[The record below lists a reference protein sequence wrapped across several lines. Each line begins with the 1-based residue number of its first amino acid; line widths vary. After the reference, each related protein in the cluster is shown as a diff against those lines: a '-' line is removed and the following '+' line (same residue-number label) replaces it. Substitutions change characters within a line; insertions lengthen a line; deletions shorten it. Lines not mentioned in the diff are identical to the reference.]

1 MNNIIEFIT
10 THLYLVWIY
19 LSFTVLLILIHLS
32 RPYLDDRRCKKI
44 IQKNSLTFYKA
55 FSKVGDKHKRKAI
68 FAVYAFCRYAD
79 DLVDEYQD
87 ENRLNKLEKEL
98 TNYVNKK
105 RTPNFMWRALKRH
118 TKDVY
123 QEHHFKAFYDM
134 IEGQRMD
141 LHFTGYETL
150 EDLLRYCYHVAG
162 TVGLML
168 NPILAGTDEP
178 KLYPFAVHLGHAM
191 QITNILRDIG
201 EDYQQGRIYL
211 PRALMREANYSLN
224 DLENG
229 KINNGLVVLIERL
242 AKVAEKYFDEALKD
256 IALYPKDTAKPLGLS
271 IVFYRAILDA
281 IRDNGYD
288 VFRKRA
294 VVTEAKKEQIMK
306 AFIKS
311 MPQG

>member
-1 MNNIIEFIT
+1 MNNVFEFLVEN
-10 THLYLVWIY
+10 LYLIY
-19 LSFTVLLILIHLS
+19 IYVGFIGVLLLIHFT
-32 RPYLDDRRCKKI
+32 RPYRDDRQCRKI

-55 FSKVGDKHKRKAI
+55 FSKIEDKQKRKAI
-68 FAVYAFCRYAD
+68 YAVYAFCRYAD

-87 ENRLNKLEKEL
+87 ENKLNRLEKEL

-105 RTPNFMWRALKRH
+105 RTPNFMWRALKKH
-118 TKDVY
+118 TKDIY
-123 QEHHFKAFYDM
+123 KEHHFKAFYDM

-141 LHFTGYETL
+141 LHFVGYETL

-168 NPILAGTDEP
+168 NPILAGYDEP

-201 EDYQQGRIYL
+201 EDYQQGRIYI
-211 PRALMREANYSLN
+211 PRAILKEANYSLN
-224 DLENG
+224 DLDNG
-229 KINNGLVVLIERL
+229 KINNGLVDVIERL
-242 AKVAEKYFDEALKD
+242 AKVALKYYDEALKD
-256 IALYPKDTAKPLGLS
+256 LSLYPKDTAKPLGLS
-271 IVFYRAILDA
+271 IVFYRAILDS

-294 VVTEAKKEQIMK
+294 VVTSAKKEQIMK
-306 AFIKS
+306 AFLKNL
-311 MPQG
+311 

>member
-1 MNNIIEFIT
+1 MNNVLEFILA
-10 THLYLVWIY
+10 HLYLVWIY
-19 LSFTVLLILIHLS
+19 LGFNAFLVLIHVT
-32 RPYLDDRRCKKI
+32 RPYRDDRRCKKI

-55 FSKVGDKHKRKAI
+55 FSKVDNKQKRKAI

-87 ENRLNKLEKEL
+87 ESRLNKLEKEL
-98 TNYVNKK
+98 TQYVNKG

-118 TKDVY
+118 TKDIY
-123 QEHHFKAFYDM
+123 KNHHFKAFYDM
-134 IEGQRMD
+134 LDGQRMD
-141 LHFTGYETL
+141 LHFVGYETT
-150 EDLLRYCYHVAG
+150 EDLLKYCYHVAG

-168 NPILAGTDEP
+168 NPILSGNDDP

-201 EDYQQGRIYL
+201 EDFKNDRIYL
-211 PRALMREANYSLN
+211 PRQVMREANYSLS

-229 KINNGLVVLIERL
+229 KINNGLILIIEKL

-256 IALYPKDTAKPLGLS
+256 IKLYPKDTLLPLGLS
-271 IVFYRAILDA
+271 IVLYRGILDS

-294 VVTEAKKEQIMK
+294 VVSAAKKELIV
-306 AFIKS
+306 KS
-311 MPQG
+311 FLKNITQ

>member
-1 MNNIIEFIT
+1 MNNVFEFLVLN
-10 THLYLVWIY
+10 LYLIY
-19 LSFTVLLILIHLS
+19 IYVGFIGVLLLIHFT
-32 RPYLDDRRCKKI
+32 RPYRDDRQCRKI

-55 FSKVGDKHKRKAI
+55 FSKIEDKQKRKAI
-68 FAVYAFCRYAD
+68 YAVYAFCRYAD

-87 ENRLNKLEKEL
+87 ENKLNRLEKEL

-105 RTPNFMWRALKRH
+105 RTPNFMWRALKKH
-118 TKDVY
+118 TKDIY
-123 QEHHFKAFYDM
+123 KEHHFKAFYDM

-141 LHFTGYETL
+141 LHFVGYETL

-168 NPILAGTDEP
+168 NPILAGYDEP

-201 EDYQQGRIYL
+201 EDYQQGRIYI
-211 PRALMREANYSLN
+211 PRAILKEANYSLN
-224 DLENG
+224 DLDNG
-229 KINNGLVVLIERL
+229 KINNGLVDVIERL
-242 AKVAEKYFDEALKD
+242 AKVALKYYDEALKD
-256 IALYPKDTAKPLGLS
+256 LSLYPKDTAKPLGLS

-294 VVTEAKKEQIMK
+294 VVTSSKKEQIMK
-306 AFIKS
+306 AFLKNL
-311 MPQG
+311 

>member
-1 MNNIIEFIT
+1 MNNVFEFIS
-10 THLYLVWIY
+10 THFYLVYIY
-19 LSFTVLLILIHLS
+19 ICFILLLIGIQLT
-32 RPYLDDRRCKKI
+32 RPYRDDRRCKKI

-55 FSKVGDKHKRKAI
+55 FSKIGDKKKRKAI
-68 FAVYAFCRYAD
+68 YAVYAFCRYAD

-87 ENRLNKLEKEL
+87 ENKLNRLEREL
-98 TNYVNKK
+98 TGYVNKR
-105 RTPNFMWRALKRH
+105 RTPNFIWRALKRH
-118 TKDVY
+118 TKNIYKD
-123 QEHHFKAFYDM
+123 HHFKAFYDM

-141 LHFTGYETL
+141 LHFVGYETL
-150 EDLLRYCYHVAG
+150 EDLLKYCYHVAG

-168 NPILAGTDEP
+168 NPILAGHDEP
-178 KLYPFAVHLGHAM
+178 KLYPFAIHLGHAM

-201 EDYQQGRIYL
+201 EDYQNGRIYL

-229 KINNGLVVLIERL
+229 KINNGLVDLIERL
-242 AKVAEKYFDEALKD
+242 AKVAETYFDEALKD
-256 IALYPKDTAKPLGLS
+256 LNLYPKDTAIPLGLS

-294 VVTEAKKEQIMK
+294 VVSDQKKAQIMK
-306 AFIKS
+306 AFLKN
-311 MPQG
+311 MPKG

>member
-1 MNNIIEFIT
+1 MNNVLEFLAEN
-10 THLYLVWIY
+10 LYLIY
-19 LSFTVLLILIHLS
+19 IYAGFIVVLLLIHFT
-32 RPYLDDRRCKKI
+32 RPYRDDRQCKRI

-55 FSKVGDKHKRKAI
+55 FSKIEDKKKRKAI
-68 FAVYAFCRYAD
+68 YAVYAFCRYAD

-87 ENRLNKLEKEL
+87 ENKLNRLEKEL
-98 TNYVNKK
+98 NNYVNKK

-118 TKDVY
+118 TKDIY
-123 QEHHFKAFYDM
+123 EEHHFKAFYDM

-141 LHFTGYETL
+141 LHFVGYETL
-150 EDLLRYCYHVAG
+150 DDLLNYCYHVAG

-168 NPILAGTDEP
+168 NPILAGYDEP

-201 EDYQQGRIYL
+201 EDYQQGRIYI
-211 PRALMREANYSLN
+211 PRAILKEANYSLN
-224 DLENG
+224 DLDNG
-229 KINNGLVVLIERL
+229 KINNGLVDVIERL
-242 AKVAEKYFDEALKD
+242 AKVAMKYFDEALKD
-256 IALYPKDTAKPLGLS
+256 LSLYPKDTAKPLGLS

-294 VVTEAKKEQIMK
+294 VVTSAKKEQIMK
-306 AFIKS
+306 AFLKNL
-311 MPQG
+311 

>member
-1 MNNIIEFIT
+1 MNNVFEFLVEN
-10 THLYLVWIY
+10 LYLIY
-19 LSFTVLLILIHLS
+19 IYVGFIGVLLLIHFT
-32 RPYLDDRRCKKI
+32 RPYRDDIQCRKI

-55 FSKVGDKHKRKAI
+55 FSKIEDKQKRKAI
-68 FAVYAFCRYAD
+68 YAVYAFCRYAD

-87 ENRLNKLEKEL
+87 ENKLNRLEKEL

-105 RTPNFMWRALKRH
+105 RTPNFMWRALKKH
-118 TKDVY
+118 TKDIY
-123 QEHHFKAFYDM
+123 KEHHFKAFYDM

-141 LHFTGYETL
+141 LHFVGYETL

-168 NPILAGTDEP
+168 NPILAGYDEP

-201 EDYQQGRIYL
+201 EDYQQGRIYI
-211 PRALMREANYSLN
+211 PRAILKEANYSLN
-224 DLENG
+224 DLDNG
-229 KINNGLVVLIERL
+229 KINNGLVDVIERL
-242 AKVAEKYFDEALKD
+242 AKVALKYYDEALKD
-256 IALYPKDTAKPLGLS
+256 LSLYPKDTAKPLGLS

-294 VVTEAKKEQIMK
+294 VVTSAKKEQIMK
-306 AFIKS
+306 AFLKNL
-311 MPQG
+311 